1 MAVPNLWA
9 VDPLEGKAW
18 AWSRSSPEWTEM
30 MQLEAPGTLIR
41 VDLAPVFAEL
51 AERKSQQ

>member
-30 MQLEAPGTLIR
+30 MQLEAPGTPTHIGP
-41 VDLAPVFAEL
+41 VPVFAEL